1 MGDLKVR
8 QAIMH
13 AIQWDDVA
21 KALSGGLGEATPL
34 FCTKDSWAYAPD
46 AEFYEYD
53 LELAKKLLAEAGYP
67 DGFETTIYTKA
78 IDNDTATAFQA
89 ILAQIGIK
97 AEINTLDSSA
107 LAAMQKEDDIDGFIA
122 NRGASKMDF
131 TNNYI
136 RLYSSE
142 GIKNH
147 GIMLRPAEFEDPLFA
162 ARAAKTLDEK
172 KENLQKA
179 AKALVQDYVMI
190 TPLAVVYYESFAVP
204 GLEDSGI
211 YDVSLEQWTPEAVHW
226 TK

>member
-1 MGDLKVR
+1 
-8 QAIMH
+8 MH

-34 FCTKDSWAYAPD
+34 FCTSDSWAYSPD
-46 AEFYEYD
+46 AEFYEYNLD
-53 LELAKKLLAEAGYP
+53 TAKQLLTEAGYP
-67 DGFETTIYTKA
+67 NGFETTIYTKSS
-78 IDNDTATAFQA
+78 DNDTATAFQA
-89 ILAQIGIK
+89 LLAQIGIQ
-97 AEINTLDSSA
+97 AQIEVMDRSA
-107 LAAMQKEDDIDGFIA
+107 LDAIQKEDDIDGFIA
-122 NRGASKMDF
+122 NRGSSKMDF

-162 ARAAKTLDEK
+162 ARAAKSIDEK

-179 AKALVQDYVMI
+179 AMALVHDYVMI
-190 TPLAVVYYESFAVP
+190 TPLAVVYYQSFAVP
-204 GLEDSGI
+204 GLADSGI
-211 YDVSLEQWTPEAVHW
+211 YEVSLEQWTPEAVHW